1 MAISL
6 LFGIHCHQPV
16 DNFSHI
22 VDEVTLKSYLP
33 FIEKVSKYPK
43 FNFAVH
49 YSGWLLEYIRSN
61 HTELFSL
68 FKKLADAGQIEF
80 FSGGFYE
87 PVLSSIPKRD
97 RICQIKRLNDF
108 IYNYFGQRPKGLW
121 LTERVWDPSII
132 PDLAECG
139 IEYLVV
145 DDYHFISMGF
155 HKDSLFGYYI
165 TEQDGIPMKI
175 FPIDQKLRYIV
186 PFREPDEI
194 AEYLHEVEKK
204 GGKGAILFDDGEKFG
219 VWPKTYEWV
228 YEKGWLD
235 RFLDK
240 FMFDEDV
247 EFKHFYQFVEEN
259 KPLGLAYLPLTSYKE
274 MGEWSLFPDKFIQ
287 MEKFLSFVKKTEFA
301 EVADLF
307 VKGAH
312 WKNFFVKYPESNH
325 IHKRLLNISKKA
337 ERLNNEHLDDLLFRA
352 ECNDVLWHGIF
363 GGVYLPNLRDNAFKY
378 IIRAEKEIEKTEKG
392 EKIILNDL
400 LMDGYGTAELQ
411 NEKVKFLFT
420 AKHGGQLKSFD
431 LKDYEI
437 NLGNTLSRRWEGYH
451 EDLLKLKSESDIEV
465 STGITTIHEM
475 QVSLDEETKGKIAF
489 DWYDR
494 NSFVDHFVDT
504 FASEDV
510 AMTRYRELGDFA
522 NQPFDMFLDEGSVV
536 FIRNGGVYLDKRYPT
551 QLIKRFKLNDY
562 GLSFSLSV
570 DTEYD
575 GELYYLSELNLH
587 FFDYQSL
594 RINKKRVKDINQ
606 IKSKKFDISTD
617 LFSVKVE
624 VNVNTE
630 LLVYKVN
637 TVHQSEQGVDFT
649 TQGIALVFPFKV
661 KGSLK
666 VDGVI
671 EICEGVK

>member
-1 MAISL
+1 MSISF

-22 VDEVTLKSYLP
+22 VDEVTFKSYLP
-33 FIEKVSKYPK
+33 FIQKVTEYPK

-49 YSGWLLEYIRSN
+49 YSGWLLEYIKNN
-61 HTELFSL
+61 HVELFSL
-68 FKKLADAGQIEF
+68 FKKLADSGQIEF

-97 RICQIKRLNDF
+97 RFCQVKRLNNF
-108 IYNYFGQRPKGLW
+108 ILDNFGQKPRGLW

-155 HKDSLFGYYI
+155 HKDSLYGYYI
-165 TEQDGIPMKI
+165 TEQDGITMKI

-186 PFREPDEI
+186 PFREPEEI
-194 AEYLHEVEKK
+194 ANYLAEVEKK

-228 YEKGWLD
+228 YEKGWID
-235 RFLDK
+235 RFFEK
-240 FMFDEDV
+240 FLSNKQI
-247 EFKHFYQFVEEN
+247 EFKHFYQFVDEN

-274 MGEWSLFPDKFIQ
+274 MGEWSLFADKFTQ
-287 MEKFLSFVKKTEFA
+287 MEKFLSFLKKTEFSD
-301 EVADLF
+301 VVDLF

-337 ERLNNEHLDDLLFRA
+337 KVYENEYLDDLLFRA

-363 GGVYLPNLRDNAFKY
+363 GGIYLPNLRDNAFKY
-378 IIRAEKEIEKTEKG
+378 IIKAEKEIEKIEKS
-392 EKIILNDL
+392 EKTILTDL
-400 LMDGYGTAELQ
+400 LMDGYGTVEMQ
-411 NEKVKFLFT
+411 NEKIKLVFT
-420 AKHGGQLKSFD
+420 AKHGGQIKSFD
-431 LKDYEI
+431 LRGYEI
-437 NLGNTLSRRWEGYH
+437 NIGNTLSRRWEGYH
-451 EDLLKLKSESDIEV
+451 EDLLKEKSESDVEV
-465 STGITTIHEM
+465 ATGITTIHEM
-475 QVSLDEETKGKIAF
+475 QVSLDEETKSKIAF

-504 FASEDV
+504 FVYEDI

-522 NQPFDMFLDEGSVV
+522 NQPFDMRLDRDSLI
-536 FIRNGGVYLDKRYPT
+536 FIRNGGLYLDKRYST
-551 QLIKRFKLNDY
+551 EVKKRFNLSDE
-562 GLSFSLSV
+562 GLDFSISV

-575 GELYYLSELNLH
+575 REVYYLSELNLH
-587 FFDYQSL
+587 FFDYEGL
-594 RINKKRVKDINQ
+594 RVNKKKLKNIDIFR
-606 IKSKKFDISTD
+606 SKTLELSTE
-617 LFSVKVE
+617 LFSLKIDIGVKSDI
-624 VNVNTE
+624 
-630 LLVYKVN
+630 LIYKVN

-649 TQGIALVFPFKV
+649 TQGIAIVFPFRFR
-661 KGSLK
+661 GSLK
-666 VDGVI
+666 IKGSI
-671 EICEGVK
+671 ELKGK